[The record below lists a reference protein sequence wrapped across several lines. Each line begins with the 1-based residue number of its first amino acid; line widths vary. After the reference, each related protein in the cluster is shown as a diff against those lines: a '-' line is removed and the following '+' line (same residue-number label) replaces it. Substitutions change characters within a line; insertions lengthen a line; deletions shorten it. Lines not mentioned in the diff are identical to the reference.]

1 MNKIALKN
9 KITQILLVSLI
20 LSSVNILPVANAGYL
35 QVPRNVCTLAVFPFN
50 GDIVERLLGANGNPF
65 INKLNSANCNAHLNV
80 ANATPYS
87 PQPPVSAN
95 NPYAA
100 NAEGRN
106 VPRAKHF
113 HKYFNDSVQD
123 DYYYMAFMKEFE
135 ITVEADAFASIE
147 QGANDIKCG
156 MDIVEGDADPQEMAN
171 CNTGNNFAQSWG
183 GTKVSRTP
191 VCANPQIAFANC
203 PENQKN
209 IKILFE
215 FGMTTDRDIP
225 IVWGD
230 NGNNF
235 GDVPG
240 DLHTEDNPGRNMEFF
255 LDFES
260 KDNDSIWS
268 ATTTSRTLI
277 IHRAI
282 LKSNFLANGGN
293 APCADNNVNTGG
305 NGWCYMPTPGNF
317 ETEPVTINNTPREF
331 HWFPVGSVATVWKE
345 QPPAECTGIRLNERS
360 LTVNDAAAPNNING
374 KTAHELWVDN
384 VTFSR
389 GDIPDEAQLQ
399 WTSESTGL
407 FFTHDNAG
415 YHELPG
421 ARVLDTKFLYTS
433 RATHVYYIN
442 PSDQDG
448 HTVNVRLIKE
458 NGGNYAEIC
467 KDDFPVL
474 PQSANICESITLVK
488 DPNPVQI
495 EDQEAY
501 KFNVSSANFSGAT
514 PAEAQVQW
522 SAPST
527 GKFYT
532 FFMGFHEAASN
543 TINNTKLTV
552 PLPVNFPVYYV
563 NTGNNNQEVTATLV
577 DTNNNNRPYDINKCV
592 DSLPAV
598 GIAPPVCKELKVDH
612 PTNIFEQTLSTFT
625 GQSIND
631 QDPAGPYNEGKIR
644 YSVEDGYGS
653 FFTED
658 PGLTPV
664 NTSPMVNETVD
675 MSAAR
680 DFMNN
685 LWINNN
691 PINFNLQAH
700 RGLLSFDFSNGF
712 ASALLAFVPGPQLV
726 QDLSGVDLGQGGE
739 PVQRDPIAPIGGIQ
753 HAVHQSIEVEPG
765 TKVWFFADKASNSP
779 VDNVIHI
786 EQLSSAGKPLNN
798 ICKKDFPISPFSTC
812 DNLLVNHD
820 NVIKE
825 NQISEFNS
833 KAIDGHVPAQDF
845 GGQITYSVNSTD
857 YGRFYLHDPSAE
869 LAGFGYIPNDS
880 GVAPVEFDPAIAI
893 NAPAGGFCSE
903 GPIEQGFGGVPK
915 NREVAPATIDITA
928 PTPTST
934 YVTPAT
940 PSYTTPI
947 TIAPPP
953 ANTATTVTTT
963 PAPTTTN
970 TSINYSGIY
979 VPSVTLLQLKPQE
992 TINVVNDIAT
1002 GYLFQQNFKS
1012 TVTPQTF
1019 NYQNLGANSFFNII
1033 QDIQPVAPNNLNIP
1047 NPQIPNNP
1055 FRLNLQG
1062 LLQRVEIDPVDASY
1076 QEITVDPGTPVWFA
1090 AKKPGNN
1097 VIHVKTAC
1105 TEANG
1110 CIKAFSIAGVP
1121 KCDSFNMEVSKPTPL
1136 KVGENAGIRIA
1147 PELSN
1152 GVKLPDSTKIKITKN
1167 TTGGELT
1174 SVTNGQR
1181 PVTLGDFP
1189 ATFHG
1194 SDHAGTFAL
1203 SVDPLDP
1210 MYAEV
1215 CQDHFLVTAEAPP
1228 ICKDLTYILQEF
1240 FRANEA
1246 DKVNSLE
1253 ENNFYELT
1261 SNVTL
1266 NREVQDAPLVTYSIK
1281 NNYGAFI
1288 TLPADVPLRSAITFG
1303 LKALEINNNVTKQT
1317 LGNILGN
1324 DNLNSMVKA
1333 KEGKTVYLIT
1343 FTDTP
1348 AHGGINEDI
1357 LNIKASDFNQEACEK
1372 QIPLKK
1378 PEVEKECLD
1387 LAIVTPES
1395 PWEIDPT
1402 DNSPSQLFQIDV
1414 KTNPLSY
1421 KNDLFYHWE
1430 VTNGAGK
1437 WNNSNDDTVVDV
1449 RDTTQTLKDFDK
1461 NTEVDVYATDTR
1473 NGEKINACKD
1483 SISATVKEEKKKP
1496 KISKYVYP
1504 QGKVDDKDTIINIG
1518 EKRST
1523 QFVTYLVA
1531 FTPGDSKSVEIWED
1545 SMNHNQI
1552 QSEGELNGT
1561 LDLDQMSINIL
1572 NENGHNYAFMRSER
1586 YTKDSGSSSY
1596 RDSNFADPDPDRKIF
1611 CSDRGIGDNQFCID
1625 SANDRAE
1632 LMREFGNGDH
1642 IKFKNVNNLKD
1653 GDQIIIKY
1661 RAINNSVVD
1670 NEKCKDLAS
1679 SNGCGEEFDNT
1690 IKFKAYEDND
1700 FEKEFEN
1707 GRDSAKVIVICPYV
1721 ITRGGGDSF
1730 FTDIIDTGT
1739 DVAKCSE
1746 VKSCEGVCI
1755 TPPKDDTPKNVNT
1768 GAGEISKDLQLTL
1781 PSHDICKYSNNGD
1794 NIEGYNDVL
1803 KNFSST
1809 VCEVESVVAS
1819 IWKEKNIN
1827 ESIAA
1832 NIERLARFGSNLN
1845 GGTLDSMD
1853 SLRNVN
1859 NAASG
1864 VFISDGKDI
1873 TIDANDGYLIN
1884 YSDSVP
1890 AAQTYIIRNAN
1901 LHIKSDINYAPTT
1914 FMDQT
1919 KIPSAAFIVID
1930 GNIIIDDDV
1939 GHLDGIYMAVDL
1951 DKNGDGK
1958 VTNSENFDLNATSST
1973 PLSIYGNLI
1982 GNVYELF
1989 ATRKGYGDPTKDEG
2003 SVVVH
2008 YDSRILLNTP
2018 PGISELVDVDQ
2029 SLVPG

>member
-1 MNKIALKN
+1 
-9 KITQILLVSLI
+9 
-20 LSSVNILPVANAGYL
+20 
-35 QVPRNVCTLAVFPFN
+35 
-50 GDIVERLLGANGNPF
+50 
-65 INKLNSANCNAHLNV
+65 
-80 ANATPYS
+80 
-87 PQPPVSAN
+87 
-95 NPYAA
+95 
-100 NAEGRN
+100 
-106 VPRAKHF
+106 
-113 HKYFNDSVQD
+113 
-123 DYYYMAFMKEFE
+123 
-135 ITVEADAFASIE
+135 
-147 QGANDIKCG
+147 
-156 MDIVEGDADPQEMAN
+156 
-171 CNTGNNFAQSWG
+171 
-183 GTKVSRTP
+183 
-191 VCANPQIAFANC
+191 
-203 PENQKN
+203 
-209 IKILFE
+209 
-215 FGMTTDRDIP
+215 
-225 IVWGD
+225 
-230 NGNNF
+230 
-235 GDVPG
+235 
-240 DLHTEDNPGRNMEFF
+240 
-255 LDFES
+255 
-260 KDNDSIWS
+260 
-268 ATTTSRTLI
+268 
-277 IHRAI
+277 
-282 LKSNFLANGGN
+282 
-293 APCADNNVNTGG
+293 
-305 NGWCYMPTPGNF
+305 
-317 ETEPVTINNTPREF
+317 
-331 HWFPVGSVATVWKE
+331 
-345 QPPAECTGIRLNERS
+345 
-360 LTVNDAAAPNNING
+360 
-374 KTAHELWVDN
+374 
-384 VTFSR
+384 
-389 GDIPDEAQLQ
+389 
-399 WTSESTGL
+399 
-407 FFTHDNAG
+407 
-415 YHELPG
+415 
-421 ARVLDTKFLYTS
+421 
-433 RATHVYYIN
+433 
-442 PSDQDG
+442 
-448 HTVNVRLIKE
+448 
-458 NGGNYAEIC
+458 
-467 KDDFPVL
+467 
-474 PQSANICESITLVK
+474 
-488 DPNPVQI
+488 
-495 EDQEAY
+495 
-501 KFNVSSANFSGAT
+501 
-514 PAEAQVQW
+514 
-522 SAPST
+522 
-527 GKFYT
+527 
-532 FFMGFHEAASN
+532 
-543 TINNTKLTV
+543 
-552 PLPVNFPVYYV
+552 
-563 NTGNNNQEVTATLV
+563 
-577 DTNNNNRPYDINKCV
+577 
-592 DSLPAV
+592 
-598 GIAPPVCKELKVDH
+598 
-612 PTNIFEQTLSTFT
+612 
-625 GQSIND
+625 
-631 QDPAGPYNEGKIR
+631 
-644 YSVEDGYGS
+644 
-653 FFTED
+653 
-658 PGLTPV
+658 
-664 NTSPMVNETVD
+664 
-675 MSAAR
+675 
-680 DFMNN
+680 
-685 LWINNN
+685 
-691 PINFNLQAH
+691 
-700 RGLLSFDFSNGF
+700 
-712 ASALLAFVPGPQLV
+712 
-726 QDLSGVDLGQGGE
+726 
-739 PVQRDPIAPIGGIQ
+739 
-753 HAVHQSIEVEPG
+753 
-765 TKVWFFADKASNSP
+765 
-779 VDNVIHI
+779 
-786 EQLSSAGKPLNN
+786 
-798 ICKKDFPISPFSTC
+798 
-812 DNLLVNHD
+812 
-820 NVIKE
+820 
-825 NQISEFNS
+825 
-833 KAIDGHVPAQDF
+833 
-845 GGQITYSVNSTD
+845 
-857 YGRFYLHDPSAE
+857 
-869 LAGFGYIPNDS
+869 
-880 GVAPVEFDPAIAI
+880 
-893 NAPAGGFCSE
+893 
-903 GPIEQGFGGVPK
+903 
-915 NREVAPATIDITA
+915 
-928 PTPTST
+928 
-934 YVTPAT
+934 
-940 PSYTTPI
+940 
-947 TIAPPP
+947 
-953 ANTATTVTTT
+953 
-963 PAPTTTN
+963 
-970 TSINYSGIY
+970 
-979 VPSVTLLQLKPQE
+979 
-992 TINVVNDIAT
+992 
-1002 GYLFQQNFKS
+1002 
-1012 TVTPQTF
+1012 
-1019 NYQNLGANSFFNII
+1019 
-1033 QDIQPVAPNNLNIP
+1033 
-1047 NPQIPNNP
+1047 
-1055 FRLNLQG
+1055 
-1062 LLQRVEIDPVDASY
+1062 
-1076 QEITVDPGTPVWFA
+1076 
-1090 AKKPGNN
+1090 
-1097 VIHVKTAC
+1097 
-1105 TEANG
+1105 
-1110 CIKAFSIAGVP
+1110 
-1121 KCDSFNMEVSKPTPL
+1121 
-1136 KVGENAGIRIA
+1136 
-1147 PELSN
+1147 
-1152 GVKLPDSTKIKITKN
+1152 
-1167 TTGGELT
+1167 
-1174 SVTNGQR
+1174 
-1181 PVTLGDFP
+1181 
-1189 ATFHG
+1189 
-1194 SDHAGTFAL
+1194 
-1203 SVDPLDP
+1203 